1 MLELKLDVAT
11 LERLDDVLAFTGR
24 ILESLECPA
33 PVKKLLD
40 MAVEEAYVNIARYA
54 YAPGTG
60 PATIRVETEPD
71 RIVAITL
78 IDRGMP
84 YNPLT
89 KPDPDI
95 TLSVKKRPIGG
106 LGVYMVKNS
115 MDDVQYRREG
125 DRNVLTIRK
134 RL

>member
-1 MLELKLDVAT
+1 MFELNLDEATPEKLD
-11 LERLDDVLAFTGR
+11 EVLAFTDR
-24 ILESLECPA
+24 ILKDLECPTSI
-33 PVKKLLD
+33 KKLLD
-40 MAVEEAYVNIARYA
+40 MAVEEAYVNIAQYA
-54 YAPGTG
+54 YAPGMG
-60 PATIRVETEPD
+60 PASIRVETELN
-71 RIVAITL
+71 RIVAVTL
-78 IDRGMP
+78 IDMGMP